1 MTELRVF
8 QLAKEL
14 GIKKQKLVSRIN
26 NELELGFKV
35 DNPMAFLNPAEA
47 IAIRSAVTGEA
58 PKKVAPPKKKK
69 TRKKKKVEEKPVE
82 ENIVVAAPIR
92 RRRKVVFDE
101 GGKVESEEIQLVNQP
116 EGQESEF
123 PAEDAKEEPVAN
135 DDFLAP
141 IKKKTPVRL
150 NPNEI
155 FASLNAKPKHEE
167 IAEPAK
173 SIDAPVKEK
182 KPDEKSV
189 EKSGENPVESKTS
202 KSDSREAVE
211 KKPESEKPKASPKAK
226 EGAAPN
232 KKPEVKVTPAKIVS
246 RPKETKPVKRGA
258 QVVGTI
264 NQSVLLDRL
273 AADGKD
279 FSPGP
284 KRQSPQNTNNNRN
297 KRNDSSKRVV
307 EGRDLYDAKSRR
319 NRRRNA
325 RNAKKTIKK
334 TEITLAAEHKRN
346 IRIEDAITVGELAKQ
361 MGAKSGAVAMN
372 LIAMGMMATVNTM
385 LDFETASI
393 IAEEF
398 GYTVE
403 NVAFDIEKFY
413 DTDLDPEETLKPR
426 PPVVTVMGHVDH
438 GKTSLL
444 DAIRS
449 SDIAVGEAG
458 GVTQHIGAYMVHTT
472 AGDITFLDTP
482 GHEAFTALRARGAKA
497 TDIVVLVVA
506 ADDGVMPQ
514 TVEAI
519 MHAKDAEVPIIVA
532 VNKIDKDGANVERI
546 KQAMTEYEL
555 IPEEWGGDTLF
566 IEVSALKK
574 TNIQGVIDAIT
585 LQAEISELKANPER
599 DAQGI
604 VIESELD
611 TGRGPVATIL
621 VQRGTLKQGDIVVSG
636 AHYGRARVIT
646 NDRGGKISDVKPSTP
661 VEITGLSGVPE
672 AGEPFFVV
680 TDEKEAKRV
689 TSNVQNQRK
698 KEQMASL
705 AKSGSVSLE
714 ELSALIKEGEIKELK
729 VIVKA
734 GVQGSVEALKD
745 AFSKL
750 GNEEVKVKVIHS
762 AVGGI
767 TESDVSLA
775 ASGEGAVIIGFN
787 VRANSKAMQVAEK
800 YGVRILT
807 YSIIYDAI
815 EQIHALLEGLL
826 SPFVEEEV
834 IGRAEVRDVFVAPRI
849 GTIAGCYILDGLA
862 RRGAKAR
869 LIRDDIVIY
878 SSEIASLRRFKDDVK
893 EVKTGY
899 ECGMGIENY
908 NDVRVGDIIEIY
920 DFIEVAATL

>member
-1 MTELRVF
+1 MTELRVY

-14 GIKKQKLVSRIN
+14 GIKKQKLVSQIN
-26 NELELGFKV
+26 KELKLGFEV
-35 DNPMAFLNPAEA
+35 SNPMTFLNSAEA
-47 IAIRSAVTGEA
+47 IAIRTAITGEA
-58 PKKVAPPKKKK
+58 PKVVEKPTKKK
-69 TRKKKKVEEKPVE
+69 RKSKKAKAKVEEVPVE
-82 ENIVVAAPIR
+82 EVALSGPIR
-92 RRRKVVFDE
+92 RRRNVVFNDE
-101 GGKVESEEIQLVNQP
+101 GEVENETLQLISADGQP
-116 EGQESEF
+116 V
-123 PAEDAKEEPVAN
+123 EPVEEEVVS
-135 DDFLAP
+135 DEVSISEDFLAP
-141 IKKKTPVRL
+141 LKKKKEIHL
-150 NPNEI
+150 NPDEI
-155 FASLNAKPKHEE
+155 FANFADKPKIDEE
-167 IAEPAK
+167 APKPSAPSLVAK
-173 SIDAPVKEK
+173 K
-182 KPDEKSV
+182 V
-189 EKSGENPVESKTS
+189 EV
-202 KSDSREAVE
+202 VE
-211 KKPESEKPKASPKAK
+211 KKEVATESKPSSGAKILDKPPIAIKPKVKPTAKTPPK
-226 EGAAPN
+226 
-232 KKPEVKVTPAKIVS
+232 
-246 RPKETKPVKRGA
+246 KRGA

-284 KRQSPQNTNNNRN
+284 KKSPQNKNVRGR
-297 KRNDSSKRVV
+297 KPGGQSKRVV
-307 EGRDLYDAKSRR
+307 EGRDLYDARSRR

-325 RNAKKTIKK
+325 RNAKTTIKK

-361 MGAKSGAVAMN
+361 MGIKSGQVAMN

-403 NVAFDIEKFY
+403 NVAFDIEQFY
-413 DTDLDPEETLKPR
+413 DTEKDPDETMVSR
-426 PPVVTVMGHVDH
+426 SPVVTVMGHVDH

-449 SDIAVGEAG
+449 ADVAVGEAG
-458 GVTQHIGAYMVHTT
+458 GITQHIGAYVVNTDV
-472 AGDITFLDTP
+472 GNITFLDTP
-482 GHEAFTALRARGAKA
+482 GHAAFTALRARGAKA

-519 MHAKDAEVPIIVA
+519 MHAKDAEVPIIIA
-532 VNKIDKDGANVERI
+532 VNKIDKEGANVERV
-546 KQAMTEYEL
+546 KQALTEYEL
-555 IPEEWGGDTLF
+555 IPEEWGGDTLYV
-566 IEVSALKK
+566 EVSALKK
-574 TNIQGVIDAIT
+574 TNIKGIIDAIS
-585 LQAEISELKANPER
+585 LQAEVAELKANPDR

-611 TGRGPVATIL
+611 TGRGPVATLL
-621 VQRGTLKQGDIVVSG
+621 VQRGTLKKGDIIVSG

-646 NDRGGKISDVKPSTP
+646 NDRGEIIPTAGPSVP
-661 VEITGLSGVPE
+661 IEVTGLSGVPE

-680 TDEKEAKRV
+680 AEEKEAKRV
-689 TSNVQNQRK
+689 TANVRDKLK

-714 ELSALIKEGEIKELK
+714 DLSAMIAEGSVKELK

-745 AFSKL
+745 AFAKL
-750 GNEEVKVKVIHS
+750 GNEEVKVKTIHS
-762 AVGGI
+762 AVGAI
-767 TESDVSLA
+767 TENDVNLA
-775 ASGEGAVIIGFN
+775 ASSADGGIIVGFN
-787 VRANSKAMQVAEK
+787 VRANSKAAQVAEK
-800 YGVRILT
+800 YGVKIMT
-807 YSIIYDAI
+807 FSIIYDAI
-815 EQIHALLEGLL
+815 ETIRALLEGLL
-826 SPFVEEEV
+826 SPLIEEEV

-849 GTIAGCYILDGLA
+849 GSIAGCYIVDGIA

-869 LIRDDIVIY
+869 LIRDNIVIY

-899 ECGMGIENY
+899 ECGMSIENY
-908 NDVRVGDIIEIY
+908 NDVRVGDIVEIY
-920 DFIEVAATL
+920 DFKEVAAKL